1 MGNLLQDRLSAILF
15 YIEQWRDTDP
25 DLKCKEGFLNY
36 LTTCNIGYF
45 DVGNTKV
52 WMNYHKEAKKQ
63 GVTIPEL
70 LFEKQKQILSIQP
83 RGEKKPIED
92 RIFVL
97 NQESKKEFIK
107 MEERLKIQD
116 PLRRK
121 QIEKRC
127 RNPDSAASGGL
138 L

>member
-1 MGNLLQDRLSAILF
+1 MGILLQDRLSAILF

-25 DLKCKEGFLNY
+25 NLECKEGFLNY
-36 LTTCNIGYF
+36 LTTCEIGYF
-45 DVGNTKV
+45 NVGNTKV

-70 LFEKQKQILSIQP
+70 LFEKQRRILSLQP
-83 RGEKKPIED
+83 RAEKKPIEK

-97 NQESKKEFIK
+97 NQEPKKELIE
-107 MEERLKIQD
+107 MEERLKVQD

-121 QIEKRC
+121 QKEKQ
-127 RNPDSAASGGL
+127 
-138 L
+138 